1 MVVINMLQPERNDS
15 MEKTHKG
22 RKVMTIS
29 LQNDLYEAF
38 TAICMK
44 QNLNRS
50 ATIASYVARFVK
62 SEQKTRN
69 KSVTKSK
76 TN

>member
-1 MVVINMLQPERNDS
+1 MLHPERNDS

-29 LQNDLYEAF
+29 LQSDLFEAF
-38 TAICMK
+38 TAICAK

-50 ATIASYVARFVK
+50 ATIASYIARFVK
-62 SEQKTRN
+62 SEQKPHN
-69 KSVTKSK
+69 KTATKA
-76 TN
+76 

>member
-1 MVVINMLQPERNDS
+1 

-38 TAICMK
+38 TAICTK

-62 SEQKTRN
+62 SEQKPRN
-69 KSVTKSK
+69 KPVTKSK

>member
-1 MVVINMLQPERNDS
+1 
-15 MEKTHKG
+15 MEKTQKG

-38 TAICMK
+38 TAICLK

-50 ATIASYVARFVK
+50 ATIAAYVARFVK
-62 SEQKTRN
+62 SEQKSRN
-69 KSVTKSK
+69 KPVTKSK